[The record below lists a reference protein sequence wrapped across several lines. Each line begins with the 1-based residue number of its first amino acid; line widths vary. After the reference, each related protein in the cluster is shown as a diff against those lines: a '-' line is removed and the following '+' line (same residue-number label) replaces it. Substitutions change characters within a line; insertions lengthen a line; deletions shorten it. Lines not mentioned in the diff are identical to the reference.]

1 MKSRKDFDV
10 IIVGAGIAGASLL
23 FILSRFSNV
32 RNIGLLEKE
41 KDIAKGNSYFEYNSK
56 TLHEGFAETNYTFA
70 KMKRMKF
77 ASSMVK
83 NYLVKRFGFIPNFHE
98 FKGSVAYHLPFFVI
112 AIENEIDFLE
122 KKFEQIK
129 MLFPDVE
136 LISKKELEIMEPK
149 IIEGRKEEIVAL
161 YKKNGVAI
169 NFGSLAKYLIN
180 DSLNE
185 NIRIYLDNE
194 VRDIKIID
202 DKIIVKTNKEEFSCN
217 FLIFTAS
224 SNSYYFAKKMG
235 FLNEYGLI
243 HVRGNYYRYP
253 LVLRS
258 KVYRVQTEKIPF
270 VAVHADPN
278 PFIAE
283 PILELGPTAELCFS
297 KELLK
302 DFDLEYFIEDFL
314 SNYSL
319 MNSLVNILKESEIRR
334 FMFKNLFYKL
344 PFLGKKLFAEEA
356 RKIIPKLKP
365 EHLVFKK
372 GGIRPQLIDIKNK
385 KMLLGERNFYFG
397 KLVFCITPSPG
408 ASASL
413 LNAYE
418 ISSYV
423 CKELDKKFYED
434 ELINYFKIAKENI
447 Q

>member
-1 MKSRKDFDV
+1 MMKSRKDFDV

-56 TLHEGFAETNYTFA
+56 TLHEGFAETNYSFA

-185 NIRIYLDNE
+185 NIPIYLDNE

-253 LVLRS
+253 LVLKS
-258 KVYRVQTEKIPF
+258 KVYRIQIEKIPF
-270 VAVHADPN
+270 VAIHADPN
-278 PFIAE
+278 PFITE
-283 PILELGPTAELCFS
+283 PILEFGPTAKLCFS
-297 KELLK
+297 KKLLK

-314 SNYSL
+314 SNYRL
-319 MNSLVNILKESEIRR
+319 MNSLVNLLKESEIRR
-334 FMFKNLFYKL
+334 FMFKNLFTNYL
-344 PFLGKKLFAEEA
+344 CLA
-356 RKIIPKLKP
+356 R
-365 EHLVFKK
+365 
-372 GGIRPQLIDIKNK
+372 
-385 KMLLGERNFYFG
+385 
-397 KLVFCITPSPG
+397 S
-408 ASASL
+408 SL
-413 LNAYE
+413 L
-418 ISSYV
+418 
-423 CKELDKKFYED
+423 KK
-434 ELINYFKIAKENI
+434 
-447 Q
+447 